1 MNDNKEKLNPES
13 KNSFL
18 FPRSR
23 YYGVFT
29 PENLAFS
36 ANLQEFAQKVSYIAA
51 LETGGKLSPEEAY
64 QKIDALWQQLRQSKQ
79 ALAIGNCSETD

>member
-1 MNDNKEKLNPES
+1 MGDYKDKLNPES
-13 KNSFL
+13 RNSFL
-18 FPRSR
+18 YPRSR
-23 YYGVFT
+23 YYGAFT

-64 QKIDALWQQLRQSKQ
+64 HKIEALWNQLKQSKHE
-79 ALAIGNCSETD
+79 LAIGNRSQTD